1 VTVLLAILL
10 ALGVPFAQLH
20 TVNDRVT
27 CCCPSPD
34 QCKCPD
40 HDTDESGPMMKACHK
55 QAPDMV
61 RAQLA
66 HFVAPT
72 PITVIAPAPLV
83 ERVAHRL
90 PSPHAPPA
98 PRRPDAPS

>member
-1 VTVLLAILL
+1 MLIAILL

-27 CCCPSPD
+27 CCCPDPEH
-34 QCKCPD
+34 CKCPD
-40 HDTDESGPMMKACHK
+40 HKPDESGQPTMNTCHK
-55 QAPDMV
+55 QAPKTV

-66 HFVAPT
+66 HFIAPA
-72 PITVIAPAPLV
+72 PIAVIAPAPLV

-90 PSPHAPPA
+90 PPPHAPPA